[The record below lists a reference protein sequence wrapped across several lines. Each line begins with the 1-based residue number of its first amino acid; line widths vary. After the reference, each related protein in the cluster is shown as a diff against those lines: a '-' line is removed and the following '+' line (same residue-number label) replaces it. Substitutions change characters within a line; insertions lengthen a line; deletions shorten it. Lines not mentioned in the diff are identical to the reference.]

1 MIKSKKELYLALTV
15 SFAIAIA
22 ILSMPDILE
31 PIAESIVNELTS
43 ILPLAILIIG
53 LIHGLK
59 PDEHTWPITI
69 SYAMMQKNLYGAIK
83 STIVFAL
90 ALTTIWTGLS
100 ALVGQ
105 IVNLGLGTN
114 VIIDPE
120 VDIIVGLTM
129 IAVALIYIFKSERKE
144 GYKTSSAVDDKKTVS
159 EYSAPDYKL
168 IWVHGTAAAFGGDF
182 FVVLLIS
189 LSVSTILPSFPTF
202 LVGLLFGLGSLFS
215 QLAVVVSAY
224 NGLVRSIIRSPA
236 VLVNAGKLSLLFLGI
251 FMIGLGIFSFLTS

>member
-1 MIKSKKELYLALTV
+1 MIKSKKELILALTV
-15 SFAIAIA
+15 SSAIAIA

-31 PIAESIVNELTS
+31 PIAESIVNELAG

-105 IVNLGLGTN
+105 VVSLGLGTN

-129 IAVALIYIFKSERKE
+129 IAVALIYIFKSERKK
-144 GYKTSSAVDDKKTVS
+144 GYRTSSAVDDKKTVS
-159 EYSAPDYKL
+159 ETSAPDYKL

-202 LVGLLFGLGSLFS
+202 LVGLLFGLGSLVS

-224 NGLVRSIIRSPA
+224 NGLVKSIRSPA